1 MVENRNQSIEFSDE
15 AIRRFLL
22 GRLNAS
28 EQPAFEQQLFSNSR
42 LDARVRL
49 AELGL
54 ADDYAYE
61 RISADEHVLFAD
73 RFLVSSARR
82 HEVEVSIALHD
93 RFAFVGSTKSTF
105 IARAR
110 SLLRLNRPAWR
121 YTFAVLIFILL
132 VGGAWVIVKKEGR
145 IKDVITKRWGRPHS
159 PSPIVPVKTNHP
171 TNNSLPEHQTSP
183 PPMPVHDQTSAPS
196 VNAIIAL
203 TPASSPNGGNIPS
216 VKIAQ
221 QDIVRLQIALRPY
234 QPGTYP
240 AELLSAGGQSV
251 FSAEATMVPKDG
263 TAQIDFDVPAG
274 LLKAGNYQVRL
285 SRDHL
290 GAKQNMGRYY
300 FRVQ

>member
-1 MVENRNQSIEFSDE
+1 MVVNRNHSIEFSDE

-49 AELGL
+49 AELDL

-61 RISADEHVLFAD
+61 RISADEHVLFSE
-73 RFLVSSARR
+73 RFLVSAARR
-82 HEVEVSIALHD
+82 HEVEVSIALRD

-145 IKDVITKRWGRPHS
+145 IKDVITKRWGRPRS
-159 PSPIVPVKTNHP
+159 PSPTVPTETNHP
-171 TNNSLPEHQTSP
+171 TNSSLPEHQTSP
-183 PPMPVHDQTSAPS
+183 SPMPVHDQTSAPS
-196 VNAIIAL
+196 VSAIIAL
-203 TPASSPNGGNIPS
+203 TPAGSPNGGNIPS

-221 QDIVRLQIALRPY
+221 QDIVRLQLVLQPY
-234 QPGTYP
+234 QPGTYR

-251 FSAEATMVPKDG
+251 FSSEAIRAPEG
-263 TAQIDFDVPAG
+263 GAAQIDFDVPAR
-274 LLKAGNYQVRL
+274 LLKSGNYQVRL
-285 SRDHL
+285 SRGHA
-290 GAKQNMGRYY
+290 GAKQSMGRYY